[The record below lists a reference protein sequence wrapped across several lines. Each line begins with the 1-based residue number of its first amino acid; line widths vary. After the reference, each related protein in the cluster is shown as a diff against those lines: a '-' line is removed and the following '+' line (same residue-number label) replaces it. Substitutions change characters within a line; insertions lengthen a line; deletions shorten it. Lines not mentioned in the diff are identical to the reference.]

1 MQILDQKQIENIF
14 AYFAHRTPEPKTELI
29 YTNHFTL
36 TVAVILSAQATDILV
51 NKATKSLFE
60 KYNTPSE
67 FLTLGEEGLKQ
78 YIKSI
83 GLYNAKA
90 KNIINLCRILVADY
104 NSEIPDDF
112 KTLVRLPGIGSK
124 TANVI
129 LNCAF
134 SKPTIAVDTHVFRVA
149 HRLHLTNA
157 KTPDKVSA
165 ELMKIIPQ
173 KWLKNAH
180 HWMIL
185 HGRYICK
192 ARKPLCHE
200 CGIKDMCTTYLSRIE
215 LGKK

>member
-1 MQILDQKQIENIF
+1 MQILTDKQIDNIF
-14 AYFAHRTPEPKTELI
+14 AYFAYHTPKPKTELI
-29 YTNHFTL
+29 YTNNFTL

-51 NKATKSLFE
+51 NKATKPLFE
-60 KYNTPSE
+60 KYSTPAELLS
-67 FLTLGEEGLKQ
+67 LGEEGLKH

-83 GLYNAKA
+83 GLYNSKA
-90 KNIINLCRILVADY
+90 KNIINLCHILVADY

-112 KTLVRLPGIGSK
+112 EKLINLPGIGSK

-149 HRLHLTNA
+149 HRLNLTSA

-165 ELMKIIPQ
+165 ELIKIIPQ
-173 KWLKNAH
+173 KWLIHAH

-192 ARKPLCHE
+192 ARKPLCAE
-200 CGIKDMCTTYLSRIE
+200 CGIKDLCHYYKTTRKS
-215 LGKK
+215 

>member
-1 MQILDQKQIENIF
+1 MQILGQKQIENIF

-29 YTNHFTL
+29 YTNNFTL

-51 NKATKSLFE
+51 NKATKLLFE
-60 KYNTPSE
+60 KYNTPTE

-90 KNIINLCRILVADY
+90 KNIINLCQILVTDY

-112 KTLVRLPGIGSK
+112 ETLISLPGIGSK

-149 HRLHLTNA
+149 HRLNLTNA

-165 ELMKIIPQ
+165 DLIKIIPQ
-173 KWLKNAH
+173 KWLTRAH

-192 ARKPLCHE
+192 ARKPLCDE
-200 CGIKDMCTTYLSRIE
+200 CGIRDMCQYYNQQMR
-215 LGKK
+215 

>member
-1 MQILDQKQIENIF
+1 MQILTQEQIDNIF
-14 AYFAHRTPEPKTELI
+14 AYFSHQTPEPKTELI
-29 YTNHFTL
+29 YTNNFTL

-51 NKATKSLFE
+51 NKATKPLFE
-60 KYNTPSE
+60 KYNTPAE
-67 FLTLGEEGLKQ
+67 FLTLGEEGLRQ

-90 KNIINLCRILVADY
+90 KNIINLCQILVANY

-112 KTLVRLPGIGSK
+112 EKLISLPGIGSK

-149 HRLHLTNA
+149 HRLNLTRA

-165 ELMKIIPQ
+165 ELTRIIPK
-173 KWLKNAH
+173 KWLMHAH

-192 ARKPLCHE
+192 ARKPLCEE
-200 CGIKDMCTTYLSRIE
+200 CGIKDLCHYYQTTRKS
-215 LGKK
+215 